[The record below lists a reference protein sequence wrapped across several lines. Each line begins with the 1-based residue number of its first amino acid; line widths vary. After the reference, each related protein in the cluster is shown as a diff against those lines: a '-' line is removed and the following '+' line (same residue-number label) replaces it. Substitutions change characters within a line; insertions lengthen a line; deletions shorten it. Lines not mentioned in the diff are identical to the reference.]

1 VKIVADLFINHPLVP
16 KLQLGNEGDEGEIF
30 TTV

>member
-1 VKIVADLFINHPLVP
+1 MFKTDILKNHPLVP
-16 KLQLGNEGDEGEIF
+16 TPQVGKAGDEGEIF